1 MGLRFIL
8 GFRVQNRAGVDCRA
22 KGFIIRFRFY
32 DGLKASF
39 GLGGFGALHS
49 SGISDYIYIYMYIYI
64 ERERESVSVLSSSL
78 SLYVKEIIYMCVYM
92 YIYIYIHTYV
102 YTHMCIYI
110 YIYTHTHICFKQGG
124 GGGVG
129 GFWTF
134 SAGWGIGMKLV
145 LKVGAIG
152 FGRFGDT
159 RSYIYI
165 YV

>member
-1 MGLRFIL
+1 MGLQFIL
-8 GFRVQNRAGVDCRA
+8 GLRVQNRAGVDCRA

-49 SGISDYIYIYMYIYI
+49 SGISDYIYIYVYIYI

-78 SLYVKEIIYMCVYM
+78 SLYVKEIIYIYVCIYV

-110 YIYTHTHICFKQGG
+110 HIYTHIF
-124 GGGVG
+124 VL
-129 GFWTF
+129 
-134 SAGWGIGMKLV
+134 SREAGEGL
-145 LKVGAIG
+145 GA
-152 FGRFGDT
+152 FGPLARVRGLG
-159 RSYIYI
+159 
-165 YV
+165 